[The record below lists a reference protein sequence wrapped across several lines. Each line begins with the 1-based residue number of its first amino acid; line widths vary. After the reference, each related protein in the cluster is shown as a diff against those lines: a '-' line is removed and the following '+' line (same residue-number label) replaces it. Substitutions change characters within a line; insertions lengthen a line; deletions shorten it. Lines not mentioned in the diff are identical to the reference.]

1 MTTKTNKSGE
11 FIYITKNLVS
21 NQTVGSK
28 LIMKTHIAES
38 NTNITNLYDSNKLKN
53 RIILSNKLKQQNSNN
68 KISAS
73 LLTQQNLHNNIKF
86 DFRDVSY
93 NNISS
98 RIVFL
103 KYSYVAEISN
113 NNTYLFN
120 NLSNV
125 SINNTTKDI
134 SQNLATITP
143 SDISNTQ
150 NYVQT
155 LNFYTQKH
163 KNKHERLDYY
173 NFKLQDFLYKH
184 SNSQKFADD
193 LIDSSTNQYEGDIC
207 FNDLIYELNFNDLS
221 FTNIDITS
229 INKNDDTFKTIYY
242 KANNQLYNKLES
254 SFNNIDDNLY
264 LFNKKDVIST
274 FTFDLKDNSNTIID
288 YNTSDLSNNIEFFLI
303 NKFDFTDFRN
313 PSFGKISFA
322 DKLVT
327 MNCRVLNYNNNFF
340 DKNFSGNNDKIFLA
354 LGNGICGLTQKNIS
368 ENVKLYIANT
378 NDNLEND
385 RIFFTKK
392 SNINFSNAE
401 ENYSN
406 YLSDNSKNYLFNQD
420 FKIDYTN
427 FFIIRNTSRLSSRN
441 FNFEISDIVEENIF
455 LQLFLFIETFNNMEL
470 VNNKHPDYLFGSSNP
485 SNLFGPTVDL
495 SFSSFNYLT
504 QHLKIKCID
513 QKPDES
519 PLAINKDIILNY
531 NDTINYDFTGNS
543 GGEAFFSNY
552 NINLLFNNSSAIDDN
567 VDFSDSL
574 INFFDNEDNESDSL
588 FLMNFYKITVQNFM
602 DNDAEANNIG
612 SDDVFREFTGCIFI
626 YHDPDSQNT
635 RSEFKY
641 PNNNIEVSFDENL
654 QLDATTG
661 KIILNDSTS
670 LNSRTNTVYIPKRNS
685 SNYSRKQIFG
695 LIGLGNESIGRL
707 LGIQPYN
714 EDFII
719 GRGFNNQFQI
729 NDTCLTEKDLINR
742 KINSQKYES
751 KKTGLQFT
759 QKQNFANIVK
769 NSRRSRVTNL
779 TNECTT
785 NNNIPNSISEI
796 TTPFRFFKTNR
807 GNYLRSGR

>member
-1 MTTKTNKSGE
+1 
-11 FIYITKNLVS
+11 
-21 NQTVGSK
+21 
-28 LIMKTHIAES
+28 
-38 NTNITNLYDSNKLKN
+38 
-53 RIILSNKLKQQNSNN
+53 
-68 KISAS
+68 
-73 LLTQQNLHNNIKF
+73 
-86 DFRDVSY
+86 
-93 NNISS
+93 
-98 RIVFL
+98 
-103 KYSYVAEISN
+103 
-113 NNTYLFN
+113 
-120 NLSNV
+120 
-125 SINNTTKDI
+125 
-134 SQNLATITP
+134 LATITP
-143 SDISNTQ
+143 NDISNTQ

-221 FTNIDITS
+221 FTDIDTTS
-229 INKNDDTFKTIYY
+229 INKIDDTFKTIYY
-242 KANNQLYNKLES
+242 KNIDLSYNKLES

-274 FTFDLKDNSNTIID
+274 FTFNLKDNSNTIID
-288 YNTSDLSNNIEFFLI
+288 YNSSDLSNNIEFFLI

-322 DKLVT
+322 DKLAT

-340 DKNFSGNNDKIFLA
+340 DNNFSDNTDKIFLA
-354 LGNGICGLTQKNIS
+354 LGNGICGLTQKNFS
-368 ENVKLYIANT
+368 ENVKLYIANV

-401 ENYSN
+401 ENYEN
-406 YLSDNSKNYLFNQD
+406 YLSDNSKNYLFNQE

-427 FFIIRNTSRLSSRN
+427 FFIIRNTSTLSSKN
-441 FNFEISDIVEENIF
+441 FNFEISNIVEENIF

-470 VNNKHPDYLFGSSNP
+470 VNNKHPDYLFGSYNPSNP
-485 SNLFGPTVDL
+485 SDQVNL

-513 QKPDES
+513 EKPDVS
-519 PLAINKDIILNY
+519 PLILNDNNNPILNY
-531 NDTINYDFTGNS
+531 NDSIKYDFTNNS
-543 GGEAFFSNY
+543 QGDAFFTTY
-552 NINLLFNNSSAIDDN
+552 NINLLFDNSSASIIDN
-567 VDFSDSL
+567 VNFSNSL
-574 INFFDNEDNESDSL
+574 INFFGKETNSL
-588 FLMNFYKITVQNFM
+588 FLMNFYKITVQNFI
-602 DNDAEANNIG
+602 DNDAEANPIG
-612 SDDVFREFTGCIFI
+612 SDDPFREFTGCILI

-635 RSEFKY
+635 RPEFKY
-641 PNNNIEVSFDENL
+641 PFNNIEVTIDEEG
-654 QLDATTG
+654 QRDTTSG
-661 KIILNDSTS
+661 KIILNDNTS
-670 LNSRTNTVYIPKRNS
+670 LNSRTNTVYIPKRNG
-685 SNYSRKQIFG
+685 SNYSRKQIVG
-695 LIGLGNESIGRL
+695 LVGLGNESIGKL
-707 LGIQPYN
+707 LGIQPYD

-785 NNNIPNSISEI
+785 NNNIPNSISEV
-796 TTPFRFFKTNR
+796 TTPFKFFKTNR

>member
-11 FIYITKNLVS
+11 FIYICKNLVN
-21 NQTVGSK
+21 NQVIGSK
-28 LIMKTHIAES
+28 LIMKTHITEL
-38 NTNITNLYDSNKLKN
+38 NTNITNQYSDDKLKN
-53 RIILSNKLKQQNSNN
+53 RVILSNKLKHQITTN
-68 KISAS
+68 KKSAS

-86 DFRDVSY
+86 DFRDISDNY
-93 NNISS
+93 ISS

-103 KYSYVAEISN
+103 KYSYVAGITN
-113 NNTYLFN
+113 NYKYLFN
-120 NLSNV
+120 DLTNV

-134 SQNLATITP
+134 SQNLETIT
-143 SDISNTQ
+143 SSTDISNTQ

-207 FNDLIYELNFNDLS
+207 FNDLIYELSFNDLS

-242 KANNQLYNKLES
+242 KNIDLSYNKLDS

-274 FTFDLKDNSNTIID
+274 FTFDLKDNNNTIID
-288 YNTSDLSNNIEFFLI
+288 YNSSDLSNNIEFFLI
-303 NKFDFTDFRN
+303 NKFDFTDFRD

-340 DKNFSGNNDKIFLA
+340 DKNFSDNTDKIFLA

-368 ENVKLYIANT
+368 ENVKLYIANA

-392 SNINFSNAE
+392 LNINYTNAL
-401 ENYSN
+401 ENYSEYDEISN
-406 YLSDNSKNYLFNQD
+406 NYLFNQD

-427 FFIIRNTSRLSSRN
+427 IFVIRNTSLLPN
-441 FNFEISDIVEENIF
+441 KIFNFSISDIVSKVPLDF
-455 LQLFLFIETFNNMEL
+455 FPYIETFNNMEL
-470 VNNKHPDYLFGSSNP
+470 VNNRPTNYLTTNQF
-485 SNLFGPTVDL
+485 FAV
-495 SFSSFNYLT
+495 FNYLT

-513 QKPDES
+513 QNPPDS
-519 PLAINKDIILNY
+519 PLVIDNDIILDYNDSINY
-531 NDTINYDFTGNS
+531 NFTNNS
-543 GGEAFFSNY
+543 GGNGFFSEY
-552 NINLLFNNSSAIDDN
+552 NINLLFDNNSASIDN

-574 INFFDNEDNESDSL
+574 INFFGKDTGSL
-588 FLMNFYKITVQNFM
+588 FLMNFYKITVQNFL
-602 DNDAEANNIG
+602 DNDAEANPIG
-612 SDDVFREFTGCIFI
+612 SIDPFREFTGCIFI
-626 YHDPDSQNT
+626 YHDPDSANT
-635 RSEFKY
+635 PDKFKY
-641 PNNNIEVSFDENL
+641 PRNNLEISFNQAL
-654 QLDATTG
+654 ATDATAG
-661 KIILNDSTS
+661 KIILNKRNS
-670 LNSRTNTVYIPKRNS
+670 LNSRTNTVYIPTRNG
-685 SNYSRKQIFG
+685 SNYSQKQIFS
-695 LIGLGNESIGRL
+695 LVALGNEGIGRL
-707 LGIQPYN
+707 LGIEPYN
-714 EDFII
+714 ENFII
-719 GRGFNNQFQI
+719 GRGFNTQFQI
-729 NDTCLTEKDLINR
+729 NDACLTEEDLINR
-742 KINSQKYES
+742 KIESQKHES
-751 KKTGLQFT
+751 EKNVMQFS
-759 QKQNFANIVK
+759 QRHNFANLVR
-769 NSRRSRVTNL
+769 NPRRSRITNL
-779 TNECTT
+779 TNECTI
-785 NNNIPNSISEI
+785 NNNAPTSISQV

>member
-11 FIYITKNLVS
+11 FIYICKNLVS
-21 NQTVGSK
+21 EQTVGSK
-28 LIMKTHIAES
+28 LIMKTHIAEL

-68 KISAS
+68 KISAC

-221 FTNIDITS
+221 FTDIDTTS

-274 FTFDLKDNSNTIID
+274 FTFDLKDNNNTIID
-288 YNTSDLSNNIEFFLI
+288 YNSSDLSNNIEFFLI

-322 DKLVT
+322 DKVVT
-327 MNCRVLNYNNNFF
+327 INCRVLNYNNNFF
-340 DKNFSGNNDKIFLA
+340 DNNFSDNTDKIFLA

-368 ENVKLYIANT
+368 ENVKLYIANA

-392 SNINFSNAE
+392 SNINLSNAE
-401 ENYSN
+401 ENYEN

-427 FFIIRNTSRLSSRN
+427 LFVIRNTSILPNRT
-441 FNFEISDIVEENIF
+441 FNFIISDIVS
-455 LQLFLFIETFNNMEL
+455 LFPLNFFTYIETFNNMEL
-470 VNNKHPDYLFGSSNP
+470 VNNRPTDYLTTNQ
-485 SNLFGPTVDL
+485 
-495 SFSSFNYLT
+495 SFAFYNYLT
-504 QHLKIKCID
+504 QHLKIKHTN
-513 QKPDES
+513 PS
-519 PLAINKDIILNY
+519 GLLVINSNENNILNY
-531 NDTINYDFTGNS
+531 NDDINYDFTNNS
-543 GGEAFFSNY
+543 EGEAFFSNY
-552 NINLLFNNSSAIDDN
+552 NINLLFNNSSASIIDN

-574 INFFDNEDNESDSL
+574 INFFGKETDSL
-588 FLMNFYKITVQNFM
+588 FLMNFYKITVQNFI
-602 DNDAEANNIG
+602 DNDAEANPIG
-612 SDDVFREFTGCIFI
+612 SDNVFREFTGCIFI
-626 YHDPDSQNT
+626 YHDPNSQNT
-635 RSEFKY
+635 RPEFKY
-641 PNNNIEVSFDENL
+641 PNNNIEVSFDEDL
-654 QLDATTG
+654 QFDATAG
-661 KIILNDSTS
+661 KIILNDNTS

-685 SNYSRKQIFG
+685 SNYSQKQIFG
-695 LIGLGNESIGRL
+695 LVGLGNESIGKL
-707 LGIQPYN
+707 LGIEPYD

-729 NDTCLTEKDLINR
+729 NDACLTEEDLINR

-751 KKTGLQFT
+751 KKTSLQYT

-785 NNNIPNSISEI
+785 NNNIPNSISEV

>member
-1 MTTKTNKSGE
+1 
-11 FIYITKNLVS
+11 
-21 NQTVGSK
+21 
-28 LIMKTHIAES
+28 
-38 NTNITNLYDSNKLKN
+38 
-53 RIILSNKLKQQNSNN
+53 
-68 KISAS
+68 
-73 LLTQQNLHNNIKF
+73 
-86 DFRDVSY
+86 
-93 NNISS
+93 
-98 RIVFL
+98 
-103 KYSYVAEISN
+103 
-113 NNTYLFN
+113 
-120 NLSNV
+120 
-125 SINNTTKDI
+125 
-134 SQNLATITP
+134 
-143 SDISNTQ
+143 
-150 NYVQT
+150 
-155 LNFYTQKH
+155 
-163 KNKHERLDYY
+163 
-173 NFKLQDFLYKH
+173 
-184 SNSQKFADD
+184 
-193 LIDSSTNQYEGDIC
+193 
-207 FNDLIYELNFNDLS
+207 
-221 FTNIDITS
+221 
-229 INKNDDTFKTIYY
+229 
-242 KANNQLYNKLES
+242 
-254 SFNNIDDNLY
+254 
-264 LFNKKDVIST
+264 
-274 FTFDLKDNSNTIID
+274 
-288 YNTSDLSNNIEFFLI
+288 
-303 NKFDFTDFRN
+303 
-313 PSFGKISFA
+313 
-322 DKLVT
+322 

-340 DKNFSGNNDKIFLA
+340 DKNFSDNTDKIFLA

-368 ENVKLYIANT
+368 ENVKLYIANA
-378 NDNLEND
+378 NDNQEND

-392 SNINFSNAE
+392 TNINYTNADENFPEYLNEISN
-401 ENYSN
+401 
-406 YLSDNSKNYLFNQD
+406 NYLFYQD

-470 VNNKHPDYLFGSSNP
+470 VNNKHPDYLFGNLNP
-485 SNLFGPTVDL
+485 LDPSDQVNL

-513 QKPDES
+513 QTPDPS
-519 PLAINKDIILNY
+519 PLVINKNNILNY
-531 NDTINYDFTGNS
+531 DDSINYDFTNNS
-543 GGEAFFSNY
+543 QGQAFFSNY
-552 NINLLFNNSSAIDDN
+552 NINLLFNNSSASDDN

-574 INFFDNEDNESDSL
+574 INFFGKETDFL

-602 DNDAEANNIG
+602 DNDAEANAIG
-612 SDDVFREFTGCIFI
+612 SDDPFREFTGCIFI

-769 NSRRSRVTNL
+769 NTRRSRVTNL

>member
-11 FIYITKNLVS
+11 FIYICKNLVS
-21 NQTVGSK
+21 EQTVGSK

-38 NTNITNLYDSNKLKN
+38 NTNITNLYDNDKLKN

-68 KISAS
+68 KISAC

-86 DFRDVSY
+86 DFRDVSD

-103 KYSYVAEISN
+103 KYNYVAEISN

-134 SQNLATITP
+134 SQNLEIITP
-143 SDISNTQ
+143 NDISNIQ

-163 KNKHERLDYY
+163 NNKYERSDYY

-184 SNSQKFADD
+184 SNSEKFTDD
-193 LIDSSTNQYEGDIC
+193 LLNSSTNQYEGDIC
-207 FNDLIYELNFNDLS
+207 FNDLIYELSFNNLS
-221 FTNIDITS
+221 FTDIDTTS
-229 INKNDDTFKTIYY
+229 INKNDNAFKTIYY
-242 KANNQLYNKLES
+242 KNTNLSYNKLGS

-264 LFNKKDVIST
+264 LFNKKDIIST
-274 FTFDLKDNSNTIID
+274 FTFNLKNNTDSNTPIID
-288 YNTSDLSNNIEFFLI
+288 YNTSDSSNNIEFFLI
-303 NKFDFTDFRN
+303 NKFNFTDFRDI
-313 PSFGKISFA
+313 SFGKISFA

-340 DKNFSGNNDKIFLA
+340 DYNFSSNTDKIFLA

-368 ENVKLYIANT
+368 ENVKLYIANA
-378 NDNLEND
+378 NDNQEND

-392 SNINFSNAE
+392 SNINDTNAL
-401 ENYSN
+401 ENYTN
-406 YLSDNSKNYLFNQD
+406 YLSENSNDYLFD
-420 FKIDYTN
+420 KEFKIDYTN
-427 FFIIRNTSRLSSRN
+427 IFVIRNTSILPN
-441 FNFEISDIVEENIF
+441 KTFDFFISDIVSLVPLNF
-455 LQLFLFIETFNNMEL
+455 FPYIETFNNMEL
-470 VNNKHPDYLFGSSNP
+470 VNDKHPDYLFGNLNP
-485 SNLFGPTVDL
+485 SDQVDL

-504 QHLKIKCID
+504 QHLKIECSDLDPADSK
-513 QKPDES
+513 
-519 PLAINKDIILNY
+519 LVINKDTILNY
-531 NDTINYDFTGNS
+531 NDTINYDFTRNT
-543 GGEAFFSNY
+543 GGGGFFTKY
-552 NINLLFNNSSAIDDN
+552 NINLLFDNSSASIDN
-567 VDFSDSL
+567 VDFSNSL
-574 INFFDNEDNESDSL
+574 INFFGKQNDFL
-588 FLMNFYKITVQNFM
+588 FIMNFYKITVQNFM
-602 DNDAEANNIG
+602 DNEAEANPIG
-612 SDDVFREFTGCIFI
+612 SNDPFREFTGCIFI

-654 QLDATTG
+654 QIDATRG
-661 KIILNDSTS
+661 KIILNDNSS
-670 LNSRTNTVYIPKRNS
+670 LNSRTNTVSIPTRNG
-685 SNYSRKQIFG
+685 SNYSQKQIFG
-695 LIGLGNESIGRL
+695 LVGLGNEAIGRL
-707 LGIQPYN
+707 LGIQPYK

-729 NDTCLTEKDLINR
+729 NDACLTEKDLINR
-742 KINSQKYES
+742 KINSQKHES
-751 KKTGLQFT
+751 YKNISQSSQRK
-759 QKQNFANIVK
+759 NFANIVK
-769 NSRRSRVTNL
+769 NSRRSRVANL
-779 TNECTT
+779 TNECTI